1 VSEAESL
8 MLRILENIQ
17 RDLHAMREY
26 MEAGFTAV
34 LQQGDRRF
42 LNHEGRIRVLERDV
56 RTMKAEM
63 RLGFR
68 SVNGRLDGVESRLEA
83 VDSRLDG
90 VETHLRDI
98 DSVLVEIKTRLPP
111 KR

>member
-1 VSEAESL
+1 VVSETESL

-26 MEAGFTAV
+26 MESGFAAV
-34 LQQGDRRF
+34 VRQGDRRF

-63 RLGFR
+63 GLGFR
-68 SVNGRLDGVESRLEA
+68 SVNSRLDG

-90 VETHLRDI
+90 VETHLRAI
-98 DSVLVEIKTRLPP
+98 DSALVEIKTRLPP